1 MNEHLYRSRDDRMI
15 SGVAGGLAEI
25 WDADPS
31 LIRIVWAL
39 LVVLTGGLGLLVY
52 IIMAIVVP
60 EGSADDA
67 FTSAPA
73 PGPAPA
79 ADPGP
84 GTTPASATGATADPN
99 AATAAFVAAT
109 PPVQASA
116 GGSPTATS
124 AADRRRAA
132 RAARRAALGERGS
145 PVGLVFGALLI
156 IVGVA
161 FLLREWWPAFDFD
174 FIWPLALVALG
185 VVVLVVGLGRDRGKG
200 GTST

>member
-1 MNEHLYRSRDDRMI
+1 MNEHLYRSRDDRMFA
-15 SGVAGGLAEI
+15 GVAGGLAEI

-39 LVVLTGGLGLLVY
+39 LVVLTGGIALLVY

-67 FTSAPA
+67 FASA
-73 PGPAPA
+73 PAPA

-84 GTTPASATGATADPN
+84 GATSASSTAAPTTEAADPN

-109 PPVQASA
+109 P
-116 GGSPTATS
+116 ATSGS

-132 RAARRAALGERGS
+132 RAARRAARREHGS

-156 IVGVA
+156 IVGVG
-161 FLLREWWPAFDFD
+161 FFLREWWPAFDFD
-174 FIWPLALVALG
+174 FVWPLALVALG
-185 VVVLVVGLGRDRGKG
+185 VVVLVVGLGRDRGRG